1 MFTVSEVDTTEGDL
15 ESVRVVLDGLVFFGG
30 FTNE

>member
-1 MFTVSEVDTTEGDL
+1 VFTVGEVDTTEGDL
-15 ESVRVVLDGLVFFGG
+15 ESVRVVFDGLVFFGG